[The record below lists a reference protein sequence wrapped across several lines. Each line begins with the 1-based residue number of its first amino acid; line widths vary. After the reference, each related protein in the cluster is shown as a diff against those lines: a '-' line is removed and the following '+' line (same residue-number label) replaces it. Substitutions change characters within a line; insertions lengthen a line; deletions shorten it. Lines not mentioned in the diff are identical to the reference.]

1 MLKHYDTPEMYA
13 EKVIRSMAGH
23 SVIETDRTNLLE
35 RSPEMTEGSE
45 FEFMLKEILLDQGVL
60 MYEHPT
66 NGTIYFIHLQGPI
79 REASM
84 IK

>member
-1 MLKHYDTPEMYA
+1 MMTHYDTPEQYA
-13 EKVIRSMAGH
+13 EKVIHSMAGH
-23 SVIETDRTNLLE
+23 SVIVTDRTNLLE

-45 FEFMLKEILLDQGVL
+45 FEFMFKEILLDQDVL
-60 MYEHPT
+60 MYQHPI
-66 NGTIYFIHLQGPI
+66 NGDIYFIHLRGPI